1 MTQNKAFLM
10 GNCVLY
16 PFYVSMEIVSNS
28 LKIKTEILKMRTLHT
43 RFKRLLRLR
52 DFEFFQVE

>member
-1 MTQNKAFLM
+1 
-10 GNCVLY
+10 
-16 PFYVSMEIVSNS
+16 METVSNS

>member
-28 LKIKTEILKMRTLHT
+28 LKIKTEI
-43 RFKRLLRLR
+43 RLLRLR